1 MSRYRNASPRHDE
14 PPRAGGT
21 AATTATTAA
30 AAAGS
35 TTRQSCADRPTSNE
49 AAQKTRFSVR
59 KNTLALGAVCL
70 ASLMFSLEISSVPVI
85 LPTLE
90 RVLHGDFKGMQW
102 IMNAYTLAVT
112 TVLMATGTLADRFGR
127 RRIFV
132 IGIALF
138 GLTSL
143 ICGLAQSVPTLIV
156 GRLLQGA
163 SGGAMLICQVAVL
176 SHQFNEG
183 PERARAFSAWGIVL
197 GIGLGFGPII
207 GGMIV
212 AVSGWQWVF
221 WVHALLAIATL
232 ALVFGGVQESR
243 DPHAHTFDV
252 AGMATLSLAVFG
264 LVYFITQ
271 GPALGFTSSRAI
283 FILVATVLAFVAFLY
298 AERLSARPM
307 FDFSVFRIPQFS
319 GALMGSAGMN
329 FSFWPF
335 MIYIPIYFQIGLG
348 YDSVTAGLALLAY
361 TLPTLLFP
369 PLGERLILRYG
380 SGIAIPGGLFVIGL
394 GFMLMKYGSSVAH
407 PSALTMLPGCILA
420 GAGLGLTNT
429 PVTNTT
435 TGAVPVERAGMASGI
450 DMSARMITLAINIAL
465 MGAILIAGILFHLKA
480 RLPATIDAGLLA
492 RLAEKVAAGD
502 AEAVKA
508 GIPVL
513 AQIDPT
519 GTAVHAALIDGFGW
533 VMLYGG
539 AGVWVLAVLSF
550 VISGSAS
557 RRPGKVATRPAQ
569 QVARCDSC

>member
-1 MSRYRNASPRHDE
+1 MSRSRNAPPSYDE
-14 PPRAGGT
+14 GSQAVIAEEHPSSLPDTRA
-21 AATTATTAA
+21 
-30 AAAGS
+30 
-35 TTRQSCADRPTSNE
+35 ADASSSD
-49 AAQKTRFSVR
+49 AAQPTTRFSIS

-70 ASLMFSLEISSVPVI
+70 ASLMFGLEISSVPVI

-102 IMNAYTLAVT
+102 IMNAYTLGVT
-112 TVLMATGTLADRFGR
+112 TVLMATGALADRFGR

-143 ICGLAQSVPTLIV
+143 ICGFAQSVPTLIV
-156 GRLLQGA
+156 ARLLQGA

-176 SHQFNEG
+176 SHQFSEG
-183 PERARAFSAWGIVL
+183 PERVRAFSAWGIIL

-221 WVHALLAIATL
+221 WIHALLAAVTL
-232 ALVFGGVQESR
+232 TLVFGGVQESR
-243 DPHAHTFDV
+243 DPHAHTLDV
-252 AGMATLSLAVFG
+252 AGIVTLSLAVFG
-264 LVYFITQ
+264 LTYYITQ
-271 GPALGFTSSRAI
+271 GSDLGFASLRAI
-283 FILVATVLAFVAFLY
+283 LILVATVVAFVAFLC

-307 FDFSVFRIPQFS
+307 FDFSVFRIRKFS

-335 MIYIPIYFQIGLG
+335 MIYLPIYFQIGLG
-348 YDSVTAGLALLAY
+348 YDSVNAGLALLAY

-369 PLGERLILRYG
+369 PLGERLALRYG
-380 SGIAIPGGLFVIGL
+380 SGIAIPAGLFTIGL
-394 GFMLMKYGSSVAH
+394 GFMLMKYGSHVPH
-407 PSALTMLPGCILA
+407 PGVWSMLPGCILA

-435 TGAVPVERAGMASGI
+435 TGAVPAERAGMASGI

-465 MGAILIAGILFHLKA
+465 MGAILVGGILVNLRA
-480 RLPATIDAGLLA
+480 RLPATLDTAPLG
-492 RLAEKVAAGD
+492 RLAEKIAAGD
-502 AEAVKA
+502 VEAVRR
-508 GIPVL
+508 GIPAL
-513 AQIDPT
+513 ATLDPS
-519 GTAVHAALIDGFGW
+519 GSAVHAALIDGFGW

-539 AGVWVLAVLSF
+539 AGVWVLAALSF

-557 RRPGKVATRPAQ
+557 RRLRKIETIPTRQ
-569 QVARCDSC
+569 SVRCDSC